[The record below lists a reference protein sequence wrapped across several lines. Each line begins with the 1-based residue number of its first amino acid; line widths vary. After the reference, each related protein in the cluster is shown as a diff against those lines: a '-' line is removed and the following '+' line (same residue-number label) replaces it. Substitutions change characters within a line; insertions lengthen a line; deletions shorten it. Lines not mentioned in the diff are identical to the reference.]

1 MGDAALIKKLGIKPG
16 QRAAVV
22 NPPDGYADRIGLP
35 QGVEVTTDLDGTFDF
50 VQLFAKDR
58 VTLDRHLTAAHAAL
72 KPGGLFWIS
81 YPKGSSKVPTDLN
94 RDVFWERSST
104 SASVPSPRSQLTR
117 YGRRF
122 GSARSPR
129 WVRARPAARRRAQA
143 TTTGVPLAEPCR
155 HGGWRSGGHSVGH
168 SARGDSA
175 PQDGISWTLPLT

>member
-104 SASVPSPRSQLTR
+104 SASVPSPRSPLTR
-117 YGRRF
+117 SGRRS

-129 WVRARPAARRRAQA
+129 WVRASPVVPAAIPPRTTRRSR
-143 TTTGVPLAEPCR
+143 
-155 HGGWRSGGHSVGH
+155 
-168 SARGDSA
+168 SA
-175 PQDGISWTLPLT
+175 PAGRRSRPELQGQHGPARRGRSAPGL